1 MSPLTF
7 FVCCS
12 FGNFG
17 DLLHFRE
24 IFCSFGPLFQ
34 QYFVRVR
41 AWFNCIQTK
50 TLTVLVLIRLVTD
63 IPSGILFWPLNN
75 DLIFVVQKV
84 KFLLDFT
91 EIFGTEYMTGT
102 LERRESY
109 DRTRSTLD

>member
-34 QYFVRVR
+34 QYFVRVC

-75 DLIFVVQKV
+75 DLIFVVQRV